1 MQTEFSFTLPRGFV
15 DEAGVV
21 HREGTIRL
29 ATARDEIEPLRDP
42 AARENEA
49 YLTVLLLARVVTR
62 LGDLPEVSPQV
73 VEQLF
78 ASDFDHLQQ
87 LYERLNTDDEAVG
100 AIACP
105 SCRHEFE
112 VDLSEIEDRRLGG

>member
-1 MQTEFSFTLPRGFV
+1 MQTEFSFTLPRGYV
-15 DEAGVV
+15 DDAGVV

-49 YLTVLLLARVVTR
+49 YLTVLLLARVITR
-62 LGDLPEVSPQV
+62 LGDLTEVSAAV

-87 LYERLNTDDEAVG
+87 LYERLNTDDDAVG

-105 SCRHEFE
+105 ACRHEFE
-112 VDLSEIEDRRLGG
+112 VDLCEIEDRRLGG